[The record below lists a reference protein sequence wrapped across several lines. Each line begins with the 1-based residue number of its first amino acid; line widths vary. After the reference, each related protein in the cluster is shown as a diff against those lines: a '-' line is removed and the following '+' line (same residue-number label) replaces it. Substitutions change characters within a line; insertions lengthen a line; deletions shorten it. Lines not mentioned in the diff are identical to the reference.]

1 MTVALVFVGGGIGAV
16 LRYLATLVIGG
27 PVATLVVNVAGGFA
41 IGLLAGTLPPGSS
54 QLRLLFMTGLLGGFT
69 TFSAFGLDTL
79 ALWQRGQPAQAAAY
93 VVASVALSLA
103 ATVAGFAVSRLA

>member
-1 MTVALVFVGGGIGAV
+1 MSVALVFVGGGLGAV

-27 PVATLVVNVAGGFA
+27 PVATLAVNVAGGFA

-54 QLRLLFMTGLLGGFT
+54 QRLLFMTGLLGGFT